1 MNAHRTAAL
10 TVASLCALLASGCSK
25 TSQHGDADAQDV
37 TTEDV
42 ATEAADEVP
51 LDAPEDTG
59 AETDAVEDPSD
70 EDVEEDAAEDPVEEE
85 PGVDPFLTDDD
96 GDGFSEWDGD
106 CDDTDDGIYPGATT
120 HIEGVDYDCDSRREF
135 LAKMYIAVDDA
146 YDACVNGATLGSGTS
161 HRESDYWE
169 LIMESGLN
177 TVGVNGWDVS
187 GVTAA
192 FGMWIEV
199 AGTEYFT
206 EGDRATEPDATAWR
220 YFPTSG
226 EAPQTT
232 WCDQSFDDS
241 SWGPARFADE
251 VGDGAWLYQ
260 PDELARLGVT
270 WLWDG
275 NPPGLSDSWFRIKL
289 YLPTSA
295 PVWDAGH
302 APACTVG
309 TLQLVS
315 DTTRRL
321 YNGVDVIWNGTRWLA
336 VYDQWI
342 RGWSAGVDDDF
353 TRLLDADGT
362 PASAAVNINDTAATW
377 WNTWPRAAW
386 TGSSVGVF
394 FEDGRTN
401 RNTDIVYG
409 HLTDASGNPTGADT
423 RLDSTTSRQKYPQ
436 AAFSGS
442 EFGVVWQDDR
452 NGGFEIYFKRVSET
466 MTPVGT
472 ATRVTSAA
480 GMSRVPAIA
489 WSGSEY
495 GIVWE
500 DNRDAG
506 DKEIYFARVGADGA
520 KIGSDV
526 RLTVLPGQGLE
537 PAIAWSGSEYA
548 VTWQDDG
555 WVNSEIGF
563 VRLDPTGTI
572 VGSMVQVTDDSNVSA
587 RPDIVWTGSSYGI
600 VWRDNRSGN
609 ADIWL
614 AVLSPDGTKLVG
626 DEQIS
631 STPDWSIR
639 PAISWSGSAFGITWM
654 EEEDQSVTTSS
665 PWYMDAAFV
674 AVTCP

>member
-1 MNAHRTAAL
+1 MRGNWKRAL
-10 TVASLCALLASGCSK
+10 ILASLGALLASACSK
-25 TSQHGDADAQDV
+25 TSQRGDADAADDPSD
-37 TTEDV
+37 DV
-42 ATEAADEVP
+42 ATEATSDGAT
-51 LDAPEDTG
+51 DAPDDAASEP
-59 AETDAVEDPSD
+59 DAVEDPAD
-70 EDVEEDAAEDPVEEE
+70 EDVEEDASADPEEE
-85 PGVDPFLTDDD
+85 ELPVDPFLTDDD

-106 CDDTDDGIYPGATT
+106 CDDTNDEIFPGATT
-120 HIEGVDYDCDSRREF
+120 HIEGIDYDCDSRREF
-135 LAKMYIAVDDA
+135 LAKILIAVDDA
-146 YDACVNGATLGSGTS
+146 YDICVNGAALGSGTS
-161 HRESDYWE
+161 HRESDYYE

-177 TVGVNGWDVS
+177 SVGVNGWDIS

-206 EGDRATEPDATAWR
+206 EGDRATEPDATRWR

-226 EAPQTT
+226 ESPQVT

-241 SWGPARFADE
+241 GWGPARFAEE

-289 YLPTSA
+289 YLPNVD
-295 PVWDAGH
+295 PVWDAGST
-302 APACTVG
+302 PSCTPG

-321 YNGVDVIWNGTRWLA
+321 YNGVDVVWNATQWLA

-342 RGWSAGVDDDF
+342 RAWRAGVDDDF
-353 TRLLDADGT
+353 TRVLDPDGT

-377 WNTWPRAAW
+377 WNTWPQAAW
-386 TGSSVGVF
+386 TGSTMGVF
-394 FEDGRTN
+394 FEDGRSN

-409 HLTDASGNPTGADT
+409 HLTDASGNPTGTDT
-423 RLDSTTSRQKYPQ
+423 RIDSATSRQKYP
-436 AAFSGS
+436 AATFSGS

-452 NGGFEIYFKRVSET
+452 NGGFEIYFKRVSES
-466 MTPVGT
+466 MSPVGS
-472 ATRVTSAA
+472 ATRVTSTA
-480 GMSRVPAIA
+480 GMSRVPSIA

-506 DKEIYFARVGADGA
+506 DKEIYFARVGEGGS

-526 RLTVLPGQGLE
+526 RLTTFTGQSLH
-537 PAIAWSGSEYA
+537 PVITWSGSEYA
-548 VTWQDDG
+548 VVWQDDG

-563 VRLDPTGTI
+563 MRLDPTGAL
-572 VGSMVQVTDDSNVSA
+572 VGSMVQVTNDSNVSA
-587 RPDIVWTGSSYGI
+587 NPDIVWTGSSYGI

-614 AVLSPDGTKLVG
+614 AILSPDGTKTAG
-626 DEQIS
+626 DDPVS
-631 STPDWSIR
+631 DTPDRSIH
-639 PAISWSGSAFGITWM
+639 PAVSWSGSAFGVIWM
-654 EEEDQSVTTSS
+654 EEEDQSVTTSN